1 MRGGK
6 MRIVIFGSSGMV
18 GQGALRECLGDREVG
33 QVLSVVR
40 APSGNAHEK
49 LHEIVHNNFLD
60 FTPIENELAGL
71 DGCLY
76 CLGVTSTGT
85 SEESYARITH
95 EFTIAAATTLLKLNP
110 GMSFVFVSGTGAD
123 STESGS
129 TVWARVKGKTE
140 NALLAMPFRSIHV
153 FRPAMIQPRNGI
165 KSKTASYR
173 IIYALVAPFLSAARH
188 FWPNYISTTQELGKA
203 LLAAAKRGTGKR
215 IVEAGQ
221 IRELL
226 ERVTKPSQDLQAT
239 REARCA
245 AVNFRPIIHQESSTR
260 VSGICQTIEM

>member
-1 MRGGK
+1 MRGGN
-6 MRIVIFGSSGMV
+6 MRIVIFSSSGMV

-33 QVLSVVR
+33 QVVSVVR

-76 CLGVTSTGT
+76 CLGVTATGT
-85 SEESYARITH
+85 SEESYARITC

-129 TVWARVKGKTE
+129 TMWARVKGKTE

-153 FRPAMIQPRNGI
+153 FRPAMIQPLKWHQVQN
-165 KSKTASYR
+165 SE
-173 IIYALVAPFLSAARH
+173 LSHHIWFGGAIPERR
-188 FWPNYISTTQELGKA
+188 QA
-203 LLAAAKRGTGKR
+203 LLAELYFDYARTG
-215 IVEAGQ
+215 Q
-221 IRELL
+221 S
-226 ERVTKPSQDLQAT
+226 T
-239 REARCA
+239 AR
-245 AVNFRPIIHQESSTR
+245 RR
-260 VSGICQTIEM
+260 

>member
-1 MRGGK
+1 MRGGGRGGK

-18 GQGALRECLGDREVG
+18 GQAALRECLRDPEVG
-33 QVLSVVR
+33 QVVSVVR
-40 APSGNAHEK
+40 APGGNVHEK

-60 FTPIENELAGL
+60 FTPIESALAGL

-76 CLGVTSTGT
+76 CLGVTSAGI
-85 SEESYARITH
+85 SEENYARITH
-95 EFTIAAATTLLKLNP
+95 EFTIAAASTLLKLNP
-110 GMSFVFVSGTGAD
+110 RMSFVFVSGAGAD
-123 STESGS
+123 STERGS
-129 TVWARVKGKTE
+129 TMWARVKGKTE

-153 FRPAMIQPRNGI
+153 FRPAMIQPLDGI

-173 IIYALVAPFLSAARH
+173 ILYGLVAPFLSAARH

-226 ERVTKPSQDLQAT
+226 ESLS
-239 REARCA
+239 ESARS
-245 AVNFRPIIHQESSTR
+245 RS
-260 VSGICQTIEM
+260 

>member
-40 APSGNAHEK
+40 APSGTTHEK
-49 LHEIVHNNFLD
+49 LREIVQNNFLD
-60 FTPIENELAGL
+60 FTPIENDLTGL
-71 DGCLY
+71 DACLY

-85 SEESYARITH
+85 SEEHYTRITY
-95 EFTIAAATTLLKLNP
+95 EFTIAAASTLLKLNP
-110 GMSFVFVSGTGAD
+110 RMSFVFVSGTGAD
-123 STESGS
+123 STERGG
-129 TVWARVKGKTE
+129 TMWARVKGKTE
-140 NALLAMPFRSIHV
+140 NTLLAMRFRSIYV
-153 FRPAMIQPRNGI
+153 LRPAIIQPLDGI

-173 IIYALVAPFLSAARH
+173 IIYVLVAPFLSAARH

-203 LLAAAKRGTGKR
+203 MLAAAKRSDGKR
-215 IVEAGQ
+215 VVEAGR

-226 ERVTKPSQDLQAT
+226 ESVP
-239 REARCA
+239 
-245 AVNFRPIIHQESSTR
+245 ESGRSH
-260 VSGICQTIEM
+260 S